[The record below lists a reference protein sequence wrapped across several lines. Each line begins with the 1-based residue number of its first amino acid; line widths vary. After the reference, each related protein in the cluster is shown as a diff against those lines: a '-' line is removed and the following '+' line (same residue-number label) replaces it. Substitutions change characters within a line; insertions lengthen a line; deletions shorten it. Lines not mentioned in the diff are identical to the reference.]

1 LKHAESIGENIG
13 TGLSRVRYRL
23 ENNFDKSKPNDD
35 MPDWWIS
42 ARWVPS
48 ESDEEDDEGKGEG
61 EGEGECE
68 GELNIMDDNNNND
81 DRHNDN
87 NEPPPP
93 PSTLIESN
101 A

>member
-1 LKHAESIGENIG
+1 MKHAESIGENIG
-13 TGLSRVRYRL
+13 TGLSRIRYRL

-48 ESDEEDDEGKGEG
+48 ESDEEDDKGEG
-61 EGEGECE
+61 EGEGEGKGE

>member
-1 LKHAESIGENIG
+1 MKHAESIGENIG

-48 ESDEEDDEGKGEG
+48 ESDEEDDEGEGGGEG
-61 EGEGECE
+61 EGEGE

>member
-23 ENNFDKSKPNDD
+23 ENNFDKNKPNDD

-48 ESDEEDDEGKGEG
+48 ESDEEDDEGEG
-61 EGEGECE
+61 EGEDE

>member
-48 ESDEEDDEGKGEG
+48 ESDEEDDEGEG
-61 EGEGECE
+61 EGEGE
-68 GELNIMDDNNNND
+68 GELNIMDDNNNNN

>member
-1 LKHAESIGENIG
+1 MKHAESIGENIG

-42 ARWVPS
+42 ARWIPS
-48 ESDEEDDEGKGEG
+48 ESDEEDDKGEG
-61 EGEGECE
+61 EGEGE

>member
-1 LKHAESIGENIG
+1 MKHAESNIG
-13 TGLSRVRYRL
+13 TGLSRVRYGL

-48 ESDEEDDEGKGEG
+48 ESDEEDDKGEG
-61 EGEGECE
+61 EGE

>member
-48 ESDEEDDEGKGEG
+48 ESDEEDDEGEG
-61 EGEGECE
+61 EGEGE

>member
-1 LKHAESIGENIG
+1 MKHAESIGENIR

-48 ESDEEDDEGKGEG
+48 ESDKEDDEG
-61 EGEGECE
+61 EGEGE

>member
-48 ESDEEDDEGKGEG
+48 ESDEDDDEG
-61 EGEGECE
+61 EGEGEEEGKDE
-68 GELNIMDDNNNND
+68 GELNIMDDNN

>member
-1 LKHAESIGENIG
+1 M
-13 TGLSRVRYRL
+13 GLSRVRYCL

-48 ESDEEDDEGKGEG
+48 ESDEEDDEGEG
-61 EGEGECE
+61 EGEEEGE
-68 GELNIMDDNNNND
+68 GELNIMDDNNNNNN
-81 DRHNDN
+81 RHNDN